1 MGAPDHTIPGL
12 RLSGEFSYNER
23 PLFSNLMLELLPG
36 SWTCLLGSSGIG
48 KSTLLRLIAG
58 LETGGS
64 FSGSISASDNL
75 PVDGRVAYMAQSDLL
90 LPWLTVRQNVS
101 LGASLRR
108 EPQDHVKIDRLIR
121 RVGLEEYISN
131 KPGEL
136 SGGMRQRCALAR
148 TLMEDTPLVLLD
160 EPFSALD
167 PVTRRQMQ
175 ALASSTLQDRT
186 VLLVTHDL
194 AEALRLGSRIYAM
207 SQDKLEQFDLPV
219 CRSVRELDD
228 PAMMD
233 IQSRIFS
240 VLNA

>member
-1 MGAPDHTIPGL
+1 MGKPDHAIPGL

-23 PLFSNLMLELLPG
+23 PLFRDLVLELLPG

-101 LGASLRR
+101 LGASLRK
-108 EPQDHVKIDRLIR
+108 EPQDHAKIDHLIH
-121 RVGLEEYISN
+121 RVGLEEYTSS

-148 TLMEDTPLVLLD
+148 TLMEDAPLILLD

-175 ALASSTLQDRT
+175 VLASSTLQDRT

-207 SQDKLEQFDLPV
+207 SHGTLEQFDLPA
-219 CRSVRELDD
+219 CRSIRELDD
-228 PAMMD
+228 PVMMD
-233 IQSRIFS
+233 IQPRIFS

>member
-1 MGAPDHTIPGL
+1 MNSVDCSKLGL
-12 RLSGEFSYNER
+12 RLSGKFSYHER
-23 PLFSNLMLELLPG
+23 PLFSDLILELQPG

-48 KSTLLRLIAG
+48 KTTLLRLIAG

-64 FSGSISASDNL
+64 FTGSISATDHLSI
-75 PVDGRVAYMAQSDLL
+75 DGRVAYMAQSDLL

-108 EPQDHVKIDRLIR
+108 EPRNHEKIDRLIR
-121 RVGLEEYISN
+121 RVGLEDYQSS
-131 KPGEL
+131 KPGQL

-148 TLMEDTPLVLLD
+148 TLMENAPLILLD

-175 ALASSTLQDRT
+175 SLASSTLKDRT

-207 SQDKLEQFDLPV
+207 HQGKLEQFELPA
-219 CRSVRELDD
+219 CQSIRELDD
-228 PAMMD
+228 PTILE
-233 IQSRIFS
+233 IQSRIFA

>member
-1 MGAPDHTIPGL
+1 MVAPNHTIPGL

-23 PLFSNLMLELLPG
+23 PLFRDLVLELLPG

-64 FSGSISASDNL
+64 FSGSISASDDL

-108 EPQDHVKIDRLIR
+108 ELQDHVKTDYLIH
-121 RVGLEEYISN
+121 RVGLEEYMSS
-131 KPGEL
+131 KPGQL

-167 PVTRRQMQ
+167 PATRRQMQ

-194 AEALRLGSRIYAM
+194 AEALRLGRRVYAM
-207 SQDKLEQFDLPV
+207 TQGKLQQFDLPT
-219 CRSVRELDD
+219 CQSIRELDD
-228 PAMMD
+228 PAIMD

>member
-1 MGAPDHTIPGL
+1 MNTQRGLPPGIRLCGA
-12 RLSGEFSYNER
+12 FSYDER
-23 PLFSNLMLELLPG
+23 PLFSDLELELLPG
-36 SWTCLLGSSGIG
+36 AWTCLLGSSGIG

-64 FSGSISASDNL
+64 FAGSISASDNK

-90 LPWLTVRQNVS
+90 LPWLTVRQNVA

-108 EPQDHVKIDRLIR
+108 ESQDHSKIDRLISE
-121 RVGLEEYISN
+121 VGLEDYASS

-148 TLMEDTPLVLLD
+148 TLMEDTPLILLD

-175 ALASSTLQDRT
+175 ALASSTLQNRT

-194 AEALRLGSRIYAM
+194 AEALRLGNRVYAM
-207 SQDKLEQFDLPV
+207 NQYQLQRFDLPP
-219 CRSVRELDD
+219 CRSMRELDD
-228 PAMMD
+228 ASVMD
-233 IQSRIFS
+233 IQPQIFS
-240 VLNA
+240 ALNA

>member
-1 MGAPDHTIPGL
+1 MGEHDRTIPGL
-12 RLSGEFSYNER
+12 RLAGEFSYNER
-23 PLFSNLMLELLPG
+23 PLFNDLVLELLPG

-108 EPQDHVKIDRLIR
+108 EPLDHVKIDHLIR

-175 ALASSTLQDRT
+175 ALASSTLQNRT

-194 AEALRLGSRIYAM
+194 AEALRLGNRVYAM
-207 SQDKLEQFDLPV
+207 SQGKLEQFDLPA
-219 CRSVRELDD
+219 CRSVRELDG
-228 PAMMD
+228 PAMID